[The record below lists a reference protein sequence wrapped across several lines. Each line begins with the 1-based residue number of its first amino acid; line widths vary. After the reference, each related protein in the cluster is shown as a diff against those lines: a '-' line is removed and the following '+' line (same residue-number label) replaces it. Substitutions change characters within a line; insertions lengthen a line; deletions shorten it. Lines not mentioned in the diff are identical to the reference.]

1 MSEDFICSICLT
13 NASQK
18 RHVVNNGML
27 QCNGCFLNLP
37 LSDYRPKHKKCKS
50 CQSVQHLE
58 WQRNNASLWQKGG
71 KYYKY
76 IKKKTKIQ
84 ESDFTDQEQI
94 NSLNNNEVN
103 YII

>member
-1 MSEDFICSICLT
+1 
-13 NASQK
+13 
-18 RHVVNNGML
+18 ML

-76 IKKKTKIQ
+76 VKKKTKIQ